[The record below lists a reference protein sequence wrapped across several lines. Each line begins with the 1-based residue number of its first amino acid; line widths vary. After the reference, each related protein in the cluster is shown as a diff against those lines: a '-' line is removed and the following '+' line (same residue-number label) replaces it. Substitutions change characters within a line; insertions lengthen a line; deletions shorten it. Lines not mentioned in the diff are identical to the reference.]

1 MNPSR
6 AKLTSIFLSRSLWK
20 NAKRTHIQGDASRRR
35 YERLTC
41 CMNGTSI
48 LMDAPPEDGEDVK
61 PFVKVCKYFQKI
73 GLSVPKIYDSDISN
87 GFLILED
94 FGENLFSKMLI
105 NKPTYELEFYI
116 NATDNLIR
124 LYHSTPLKGLDVYNN
139 TDMVNKSLLA
149 LEWYLEYG
157 LAESLNVTLKTKFYN
172 LLNVSLIK
180 VMNTPLIMVH
190 RDFHAENLIWL
201 NHRKG
206 HQRVGILDFQD
217 TMLGHPAYDLAS
229 LLNDIR
235 REVSPEIKRKCLE
248 HYLLNTKLNVEDFEH
263 GFSVCSAQRN
273 LRILGV
279 FTRLSVRDHKKD
291 YLTFI
296 PGIWRKLI
304 EDLRHPSLED
314 LSSLIRDF
322 FPEPNNDVIQR
333 IKNSHV
339 S

>member
-1 MNPSR
+1 MSF
-6 AKLTSIFLSRSLWK
+6 SLSYL
-20 NAKRTHIQGDASRRR
+20 
-35 YERLTC
+35 
-41 CMNGTSI
+41 
-48 LMDAPPEDGEDVK
+48 
-61 PFVKVCKYFQKI
+61 
-73 GLSVPKIYDSDISN
+73 
-87 GFLILED
+87 LILED

-157 LAESLNVTLKTKFYN
+157 LSESLNVTLKTKFYN
-172 LLNVSLIK
+172 LLNASLIK

-248 HYLLNTKLNVEDFEH
+248 HYLLNTKLNIEDFEH